1 MPISAAMFRSER
13 KNPVPQ
19 CPPRLDVQ
27 MLTPVIWSRMPNHFL
42 NPEVGRVSERLGWM
56 VECIEPLIMMALHI
70 PEENRSEVNLG
81 QLGGGSVGWGD
92 KEPMRNRLTVP
103 DRKSTR
109 LNSSHL

>member
-42 NPEVGRVSERLGWM
+42 APETGRVSERLGWI
-56 VECIEPLIMMALHI
+56 VQCQEPLTMMALHI
-70 PEENRSEVNLG
+70 PEENRSELYH
-81 QLGGGSVGWGD
+81 SVFICCIGRSY
-92 KEPMRNRLTVP
+92 KNVFLST
-103 DRKSTR
+103 KST
-109 LNSSHL
+109 LCIL